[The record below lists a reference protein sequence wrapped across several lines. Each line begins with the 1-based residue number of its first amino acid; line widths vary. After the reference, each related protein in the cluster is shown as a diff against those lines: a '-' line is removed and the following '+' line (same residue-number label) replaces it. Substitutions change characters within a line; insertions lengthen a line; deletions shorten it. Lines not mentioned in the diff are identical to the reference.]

1 MQAGS
6 SSSSHSDAEKR
17 DLQELLKAF
26 GSAFSLEDIASA
38 YCKARYNVD
47 TAGQI
52 LCASLGST
60 SHGATCTSKDK
71 LECTRS
77 TTSELSSELDG
88 ASAMP
93 SEMSSNSILQ
103 NSHHGGRHTRLLKS
117 KVRPVSMGTVSG
129 VIAKDYAR
137 PRPVTNE
144 YPGSTKPPRLDSK
157 ELPISEIWREE
168 VPTSMT
174 GGKGTIHGYVDEFM
188 FKMLGDG
195 FQLDMSVI
203 QEVLGCCGYDVQKS
217 MEKLL
222 DLSASTLE
230 KRDDVVDL
238 ADRKSSEK
246 HREQGSACSDEAR
259 IMKKSST
266 ESPKRDKDRFVI
278 QKEILEALFTVP
290 ERSEEAP
297 KRVQPVRRFRG
308 FGEVVVEPLKDP
320 AIEHAIVT
328 AKPLEVTNDEGGDDN
343 SYEVLRK
350 AVKEYWTTTKEYYQ
364 AAVDACIK
372 GEYARAN
379 KLREQGHFFNR
390 MAREADE
397 KSAQKLLETSQEDV
411 LSLDL
416 HDQEPKNA
424 LRLLRLHL
432 TTFSGIAVL
441 KHLRIIV
448 GNSNEDTN
456 GARKRLILKLLSKE
470 SIKWTEDADGRTIM
484 ILVDGINPKR
494 LSFWKK

>member
-6 SSSSHSDAEKR
+6 SSSSHCDAEKK
-17 DLQELLKAF
+17 DLEELLEAF

-38 YCKARYNVD
+38 YCKARNNVD

-60 SHGATCTSKDK
+60 SHDATCTSKDK
-71 LECTRS
+71 LKCARS

-93 SEMSSNSILQ
+93 SEMSSDSILQ

-129 VIAKDYAR
+129 IIAKDYAK

-144 YPGSTKPPRLDSK
+144 YPGSKKPPGLDSK

-168 VPTSMT
+168 VPPNMT
-174 GGKGTIHGYVDEFM
+174 AGKGTIHGYVEEFM

-222 DLSASTLE
+222 ELSASTLE
-230 KRDDVVDL
+230 NRDDVVDL

-246 HREQGSACSDEAR
+246 HREQGSACGDEAR
-259 IMKKSST
+259 IMKKSLT
-266 ESPKRDKDRFVI
+266 ELPKRDKDRFVI

-308 FGEVVVEPLKDP
+308 FGEVVVERLKDP

-328 AKPLEVTNDEGGDDN
+328 AKPLEVTKDEGGDD
-343 SYEVLRK
+343 SYEVLRQ

-364 AAVDACIK
+364 AAVDACVK
-372 GEYARAN
+372 GDYSRAN

-397 KSAQKLLETSQEDV
+397 KSAQKLLE
-411 LSLDL
+411 
-416 HDQEPKNA
+416 A
-424 LRLLRLHL
+424 
-432 TTFSGIAVL
+432 
-441 KHLRIIV
+441 
-448 GNSNEDTN
+448 
-456 GARKRLILKLLSKE
+456 
-470 SIKWTEDADGRTIM
+470 
-484 ILVDGINPKR
+484 
-494 LSFWKK
+494 SFKAP

>member
-6 SSSSHSDAEKR
+6 SSSSHCDAEKK
-17 DLQELLKAF
+17 DLEELLEAF

-38 YCKARYNVD
+38 YCKARNNVD

-60 SHGATCTSKDK
+60 SHDATCTSKDK
-71 LECTRS
+71 LKCARS

-93 SEMSSNSILQ
+93 SEMSSDSILQ

-129 VIAKDYAR
+129 IIAKDYAK

-144 YPGSTKPPRLDSK
+144 YPGSKKPPGLDSK

-168 VPTSMT
+168 VPPNMT
-174 GGKGTIHGYVDEFM
+174 AGKGTIHGYVEEFM

-222 DLSASTLE
+222 ELSASTLE
-230 KRDDVVDL
+230 NRDDVVDL

-246 HREQGSACSDEAR
+246 HREQGSACGDEAR
-259 IMKKSST
+259 IMKKSLT
-266 ESPKRDKDRFVI
+266 ELPKRDKDRFVI

-308 FGEVVVEPLKDP
+308 FGEVVVERLKDP

-328 AKPLEVTNDEGGDDN
+328 AKPLEVTKDEGGDD
-343 SYEVLRK
+343 SYEVLRQ

-364 AAVDACIK
+364 AAVDACVK
-372 GEYARAN
+372 GDYSRAN

-397 KSAQKLLETSQEDV
+397 KSAQKLLEASPQDV
-411 LSLDL
+411 VSLDL

-448 GNSNEDTN
+448 GNSDEDTK
-456 GARKRLILKLLSKE
+456 GARRRLILKLLSKE
-470 SIKWTEDADGRTIM
+470 SIKWTKDADGRTIM
-484 ILVDGINPKR
+484 ILVDGINPER